1 MRNYKTSR
9 HFSKT
14 AEHIHIRKGLFAQEK
29 MFCNFLEMFTGC
41 QKMGDEGHRCS
52 FQEHNSIYSCLSL
65 IFSGLE
71 DFFFFNKMALILKSA
86 YCHGVIFYES

>member
-14 AEHIHIRKGLFAQEK
+14 TEHIYAHEGLFAQEK

-52 FQEHNSIYSCLSL
+52 FQEDTGIYSCLSL

-71 DFFFFNKMALILKSA
+71 DFFENKMALILKSA
-86 YCHGVIFYES
+86 YCHRVIFYES

>member
-1 MRNYKTSR
+1 MEYSQLGDVRVRNYKTSR
-9 HFSKT
+9 YFSKT
-14 AEHIHIRKGLFAQEK
+14 TEHIHIHEGLFAQEK

-52 FQEHNSIYSCLSL
+52 FQEDTSIYSCLSL

-71 DFFFFNKMALILKSA
+71 DFFFNIKWHS
-86 YCHGVIFYES
+86 Y